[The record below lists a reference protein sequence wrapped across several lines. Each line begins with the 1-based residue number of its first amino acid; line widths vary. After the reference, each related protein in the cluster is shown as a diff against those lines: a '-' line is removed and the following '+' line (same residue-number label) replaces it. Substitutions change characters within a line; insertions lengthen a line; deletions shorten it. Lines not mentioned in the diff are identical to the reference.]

1 MTLLICNDGLIGDFL
16 GVIPV
21 VIDLSK
27 RGELHMKIHPEA
39 TRIFSMIPKKYNIK
53 LQDRD
58 DDFYDLVLTMDISRA
73 FTISSENNYYMSQAH
88 FAFLGLDVP
97 ETPLKAELEFEEI
110 SMIAYDYII
119 APFSRSLPASQ
130 CWSKEEWQR
139 LVELMP
145 ESTFCIIGHARDPRN
160 YIIGNNVSEMYNEPL
175 VKVINL
181 LKRAKRG
188 LISVVSGPS
197 HLSFHLGVK
206 NYLLSNQNM
215 RWGNN
220 PDAIRIEDYIPDLKA
235 ERVLELLWKDRINN
249 WPLSI
254 FNCAENTD
262 INGEKA
268 INH

>member
-27 RGELHMKIHPEA
+27 RDELQVKIHPEA
-39 TRIFSMIPKKYNIK
+39 TTIFSMIPKKYNIK
-53 LQDRD
+53 LQERE
-58 DDFYDLVLTMDISRA
+58 DDFYDVILKMDISRA

-88 FAFLGLDVP
+88 FAFLGLEVP
-97 ETPLKAELEFEEI
+97 ETPLKAELEFDEI
-110 SMIAYDYII
+110 EMFTYDYII

-145 ESTFCIIGHARDPRN
+145 ESTFCIIGHERDPRN
-160 YIIGNNVSEMYNEPL
+160 YIRGDNVSEMYNEPL
-175 VKVINL
+175 VKVVNL
-181 LKRAKRG
+181 LKSVKRG

-215 RWGNN
+215 KWGNN
-220 PDAIRIEDYIPDLKA
+220 PEAIRIEDHIPDLKA
-235 ERVLELLWKDRINN
+235 ERVMELLRTN
-249 WPLSI
+249 
-254 FNCAENTD
+254 
-262 INGEKA
+262 
-268 INH
+268 